1 VQIGK
6 LTSASAGLA
15 GGNMSK
21 YVLLCAAIF
30 GASLVAAQNQPNA
43 ADKQAIEVV
52 EKFGKAFKA
61 GDAAE
66 CMKLVTVPFNLDGR
80 EVIKD
85 AGVLKEF
92 IDKTCARQKQKP
104 IDKLEIVY
112 VKTLAELEKE
122 KKAPSR
128 DVSFAEVLDREMD
141 RMVFAH
147 AINGDRKEGVMFG
160 VKIDKGGARIVGLF
174 D

>member
-1 VQIGK
+1 MRRHLVF
-6 LTSASAGLA
+6 L
-15 GGNMSK
+15 
-21 YVLLCAAIF
+21 VFAIVTTIAC
-30 GASLVAAQNQPNA
+30 GQDQPD
-43 ADKQAIEVV
+43 ADKQARDVV

-85 AGVLKEF
+85 AGILKQF
-92 IDKTCARQKQKP
+92 IDKTCARQKEKP

-112 VKTLAELEKE
+112 IKSLAELEKD

-128 DVSFAEVLDREMD
+128 GVSFADVLDREKD

-147 AINGDRKEGVMFG
+147 AITGDRKEGVLFG
-160 VKIDKGGARIVGLF
+160 VRIAKDGARIVGLF